1 MNFLNDQLFE
11 TPTWMIDNN
20 ILNKIEFAGIT
31 NRIRSTQSRTLNS
44 ILDFGKMARLIENEA
59 INGKTAYT
67 LLDMMSDLKG

>member
-1 MNFLNDQLFE
+1 MNFLHNQLFE
-11 TPTWMIDNN
+11 TPKWMINKE

-59 INGKTAYT
+59 KKRKIKKAKRNGN
-67 LLDMMSDLKG
+67 